1 VTQLIKEAQQL
12 SVYGF
17 FSKPD
22 SIRFD
27 AVWNGEKDLGYKELS
42 TSTIKDALLLMNMD
56 IHRRNERSS
65 TKKFFFHCI
74 LQVYRFQVNESEV
87 L

>member
-1 VTQLIKEAQQL
+1 VTQLVREAQQL
-12 SVYGF
+12 SVCDF

-22 SIRFD
+22 NIRFD
-27 AVWNGEKDLGYKELS
+27 AIWNGEKDLSYKELS
-42 TSTIKDALLLMNMD
+42 TSTIKDALLLMNVDM
-56 IHRRNERSS
+56 HRRNERFS